1 MEWLWFVL
9 RYLSLILIPLF
20 CLCYYWYCICNT
32 LTRVNGDALAVNVVD
47 KIDNST
53 KDEIRGIK
61 APGISCKGFKTLDE
75 TKTGVEAAS
84 KTSINNTR
92 RKADQVSVS

>member
-1 MEWLWFVL
+1 MEWLWHIL
-9 RYLSLILIPLF
+9 LDLCLILITLF
-20 CLCYYWYCICNT
+20 YFYRYFICNT
-32 LTRVNGDALAVNVVD
+32 LTRVNGDALAVNIVD
-47 KIDNST
+47 KIDNSI

-61 APGISCKGFKTLDE
+61 APGKGLKTLDE

-84 KTSINNTR
+84 KTSINSTR

>member
-9 RYLSLILIPLF
+9 LYLSLILITSF
-20 CLCYYWYCICNT
+20 FWYLIANT
-32 LTRVNGDALAVNVVD
+32 LTRVNGDATAVNVVD

-61 APGISCKGFKTLDE
+61 APCASCKGLKTLDE

>member
-1 MEWLWFVL
+1 MEWLWHIL
-9 RYLSLILIPLF
+9 LDLCLILITLF
-20 CLCYYWYCICNT
+20 YFYRYFICNT
-32 LTRVNGDALAVNVVD
+32 LTRVNGDALAVNIVD

-61 APGISCKGFKTLDE
+61 APGKGLKTLDE

-84 KTSINNTR
+84 KTSINSTR

>member
-9 RYLSLILIPLF
+9 PYLSLILITLF
-20 CLCYYWYCICNT
+20 FWYLIGN
-32 LTRVNGDALAVNVVD
+32 TRVNGGALAINVVD

-61 APGISCKGFKTLDE
+61 ATGVSSKGLKTLDE

-84 KTSINNTR
+84 KTSINSTR

>member
-9 RYLSLILIPLF
+9 LNLSLILIPLF

-61 APGISCKGFKTLDE
+61 APGTLDE

>member
-1 MEWLWFVL
+1 MEWLWHIL
-9 RYLSLILIPLF
+9 LDLCLILITLF
-20 CLCYYWYCICNT
+20 YFYRYFICN
-32 LTRVNGDALAVNVVD
+32 TRVNGDALAVNIVD

-61 APGISCKGFKTLDE
+61 APGKGLKTLDE

-84 KTSINNTR
+84 KTSINSTR

>member
-9 RYLSLILIPLF
+9 PYLSLILITLF
-20 CLCYYWYCICNT
+20 FWYLIGN
-32 LTRVNGDALAVNVVD
+32 TRVNGDALAVNIVD

-61 APGISCKGFKTLDE
+61 APGKGLKTLDE

-84 KTSINNTR
+84 KTSINSTR

>member
-1 MEWLWFVL
+1 MEWLWHIL
-9 RYLSLILIPLF
+9 LDLSLILITLF
-20 CLCYYWYCICNT
+20 CFYRYFICNT
-32 LTRVNGDALAVNVVD
+32 LTRVNGDALAVNIVD

-53 KDEIRGIK
+53 KDEIRGIN
-61 APGISCKGFKTLDE
+61 APGIPCKGLKTLDE

>member
-9 RYLSLILIPLF
+9 LYLSPILITLF
-20 CLCYYWYCICNT
+20 FCYLIGNT

-53 KDEIRGIK
+53 KDEIRGKK
-61 APGISCKGFKTLDE
+61 APGILCKGLKTLDE

>member
-1 MEWLWFVL
+1 MEWLWHIL
-9 RYLSLILIPLF
+9 LDLCLILITLF
-20 CLCYYWYCICNT
+20 YFYRYFICNT
-32 LTRVNGDALAVNVVD
+32 LTRVNGDALAVNIV
-47 KIDNST
+47 DNST

-61 APGISCKGFKTLDE
+61 APGKGLKTLDE

>member
-9 RYLSLILIPLF
+9 LYLSLILIPLF
-20 CLCYYWYCICNT
+20 CSLCYWYFICNT

-53 KDEIRGIK
+53 KDEIRGKK
-61 APGISCKGFKTLDE
+61 APGISYKGLKTLDE

>member
-1 MEWLWFVL
+1 MEWLWL
-9 RYLSLILIPLF
+9 ILLYLSLILTTLF
-20 CLCYYWYCICNT
+20 YFWYNGYFICNT
-32 LTRVNGDALAVNVVD
+32 LTRVNGDALAVNIV
-47 KIDNST
+47 DNST

-61 APGISCKGFKTLDE
+61 APGKGLKTLDE

-84 KTSINNTR
+84 KTSINSTR

>member
-9 RYLSLILIPLF
+9 PYLSLILITSF
-20 CLCYYWYCICNT
+20 FWYLIANT
-32 LTRVNGDALAVNVVD
+32 LARVNGDATAVNVVD

-61 APGISCKGFKTLDE
+61 APGASCKGLKTLDE

>member
-1 MEWLWFVL
+1 MEWLWHIL
-9 RYLSLILIPLF
+9 LDLCLILITLF
-20 CLCYYWYCICNT
+20 YFNRYFICNT
-32 LTRVNGDALAVNVVD
+32 LTRVNGDALAVNIVD

-61 APGISCKGFKTLDE
+61 APGKGLKTLDE

-84 KTSINNTR
+84 KTSINSTR

>member
-9 RYLSLILIPLF
+9 PYLSLILITLF
-20 CLCYYWYCICNT
+20 FWYLIGNT
-32 LTRVNGDALAVNVVD
+32 LTRVNGDALAINVVD

-61 APGISCKGFKTLDE
+61 ATGVSSKGLKTLDE

>member
-1 MEWLWFVL
+1 MEWLWHIL
-9 RYLSLILIPLF
+9 LDLCLILITLF
-20 CLCYYWYCICNT
+20 YFYRYFICNT
-32 LTRVNGDALAVNVVD
+32 LTRVNGDALAVNIV
-47 KIDNST
+47 DNST

-61 APGISCKGFKTLDE
+61 APGKGLKTLDE

-84 KTSINNTR
+84 KTSINSTR

>member
-1 MEWLWFVL
+1 MEWLWHIL
-9 RYLSLILIPLF
+9 LDLSLILITLF
-20 CLCYYWYCICNT
+20 YFYRYFICNT
-32 LTRVNGDALAVNVVD
+32 LTRVNGDALAVNIVD

-61 APGISCKGFKTLDE
+61 APGKGLKTLDE

-84 KTSINNTR
+84 KTSINSTR

>member
-9 RYLSLILIPLF
+9 LYLSFILITLF
-20 CLCYYWYCICNT
+20 FWYFIGNT

-61 APGISCKGFKTLDE
+61 APGDSCKGLKTLDE